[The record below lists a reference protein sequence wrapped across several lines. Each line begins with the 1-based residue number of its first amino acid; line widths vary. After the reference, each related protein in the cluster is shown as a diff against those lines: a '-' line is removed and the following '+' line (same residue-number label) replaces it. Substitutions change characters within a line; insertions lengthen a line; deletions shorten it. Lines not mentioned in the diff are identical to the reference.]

1 MVIASFRDAATQDLF
16 NGRNTKAAR
25 KALPRSLWKL
35 AVRKL
40 DQLDSV
46 VRLNELEVPPA
57 NRLEALKG
65 DRAGQFSIRINQRYR
80 ICFEWSEEEPEQVEI
95 VDYH

>member
-1 MVIASFRDAATQDLF
+1 MIHSFKDSGSQDIF
-16 NGRNTKAAR
+16 NGENTKAAR
-25 KALPRSLWKL
+25 KACPKTIWK
-35 AVRKL
+35 VMGRKL

-46 VRLNELEVPPA
+46 EYLEDLKIPPA

-65 DRAGQFSIRINQRYR
+65 NRSGQQGIRINDKYR
-80 ICFEWSEEEPEQVEI
+80 ICFVWQDGKPQNVEI

>member
-1 MVIASFRDAATQDLF
+1 MIRSFKDRGIEGIF
-16 NGRNTKAAR
+16 NGENTAAAR
-25 KALPRSLWKL
+25 KSCPKSLWRV
-35 AVRKL
+35 AGRKL

-46 VRLNELEVPPA
+46 SSLDELRLPPG

-65 DRAGQFSIRINQRYR
+65 ERKGQYSIRVNDQYR
-80 ICFEWSEEEPEQVEI
+80 ICFFWIRNEPDEVEI

>member
-1 MVIASFRDAATQDLF
+1 MIRSFKSQGTEDIF
-16 NGRNTKAAR
+16 NGENTKAAR
-25 KALPRSLWKL
+25 KTCPETIWKI
-35 AVRKL
+35 AGRKL

-46 VRLNELEVPPA
+46 ESLDELKIPPA

-65 DRAGQFSIRINQRYR
+65 KRKGQYSIRVNDKYR
-80 ICFEWSEEEPEQVEI
+80 ICFVWEDDEPEDVEI